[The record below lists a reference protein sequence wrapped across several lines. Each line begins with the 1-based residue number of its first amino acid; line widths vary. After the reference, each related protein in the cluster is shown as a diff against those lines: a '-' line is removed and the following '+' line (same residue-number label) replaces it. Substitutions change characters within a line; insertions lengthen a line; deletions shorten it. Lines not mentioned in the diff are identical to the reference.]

1 MLANLVFSKYMQ
13 LVAVVLANMCLNY
26 TDRSG
31 IKSQVKHSFSVA
43 VLFFKVI
50 LSDLN
55 SQRLRWE
62 LPLLYILADICY

>member
-55 SQRLRWE
+55 S
-62 LPLLYILADICY
+62 